1 MVNFIYIRNFSS
13 TYRTLII
20 SSIIWSY
27 LFHTIRT
34 KDMTTIQHNSWD
46 IFFIILIIFYGP
58 LYVIMLMF
66 ILLIILYVF
75 LYGLLYGLFYVF
87 FWIIFII
94 IFFWIIFLYIILL
107 IIFYGPLYGPLYIIL
122 LIIFY
127 WLLLNVVKIAHT
139 NRAHICVLS
148 IVYFCG

>member
-1 MVNFIYIRNFSS
+1 MINFIHKRNFSS
-13 TYRTLII
+13 TYRALII

-46 IFFIILIIFYGP
+46 SFFILLIFLYCPLYVFFYGP
-58 LYVIMLMF
+58 LYVILLNF
-66 ILLIILYVF
+66 ILLIF
-75 LYGLLYGLFYVF
+75 LYGPLYGLFYVF
-87 FWIIFII
+87 FWIIF
-94 IFFWIIFLYIILL
+94 LYIILL
-107 IIFYGPLYGPLYIIL
+107 IFFYGLLYGPLYG
-122 LIIFY
+122 
-127 WLLLNVVKIAHT
+127 LLLNVVKIAHT